1 MRFNKPVNGKKR
13 IKYNN
18 LWFDSNAELAYYVQL
33 LHLEKAN
40 QLKII
45 SLQPKIYLSGA
56 KILYKPDFLIEENGK
71 LVYVDVKGFTTPIF
85 AIKKRLW
92 KFYGPSILR
101 IVTGKKIENV
111 EGGNEQKNQTYTY

>member
-1 MRFNKPVNGKKR
+1 
-13 IKYNN
+13 
-18 LWFDSNAELAYYVQL
+18 
-33 LHLEKAN
+33 
-40 QLKII
+40 
-45 SLQPKIYLSGA
+45 LQPKIYLSGA

-71 LVYVDVKGFTTPIF
+71 LIYVDVKGFTTPIF

-111 EGGNEQKNQTYTY
+111 EGGNEQKNQTYNC